1 MTVTLW
7 LGILSVMD
15 TAGVEGGG
23 AVEVTD
29 GLLVNNAH
37 GRPQSVTNPDLLTQ
51 DDRGLATT

>member
-1 MTVTLW
+1 MHTEGMMGGGWVR
-7 LGILSVMD
+7 GE
-15 TAGVEGGG
+15 EGGG

-29 GLLVNNAH
+29 SLLVNNVH